1 MAEKVSLCLVET
13 VDQVGKL
20 AEITEA
26 LAQGEVNIRAVCAW
40 TEGDKGKMLILCD
53 NCTKACEIFCTQAD
67 KCITQEGL
75 AVVVPNE
82 VGALAGV
89 TAKIAKEGINIL
101 FACATTCGESSL
113 VLMNTD
119 NNERAAE
126 VC

>member
-13 VDQVGKL
+13 DDRVGKL

-26 LAQGEVNIRAVCAW
+26 LAQAGVNIRAICAW
-40 TEGDKGKMLILCD
+40 TEGAKGKMLILCD
-53 NCTKACEIFCTQAD
+53 NCKKACEIFCTQAD
-67 KCITQEGL
+67 KCITQESL
-75 AVVVPNE
+75 AVVVSNE

-101 FACATTCGESSL
+101 FACATTSGESSL
-113 VLMNTD
+113 VLFNTD

-126 VC
+126 LC

>member
-13 VDQVGKL
+13 VDRVGQL
-20 AEITEA
+20 AKISEA
-26 LAQGEVNIRAVCAW
+26 LAQAGVNIRAICAW
-40 TEGDKGKMLILCD
+40 TEVEKGKMLILCD
-53 NCTKACEIFCTQAD
+53 NCKKACEVFCTKSD

-75 AVVVPNE
+75 AVVVHNE
-82 VGALAGV
+82 VGALASV

-101 FACATTCGESSL
+101 FACATTSGEFSL